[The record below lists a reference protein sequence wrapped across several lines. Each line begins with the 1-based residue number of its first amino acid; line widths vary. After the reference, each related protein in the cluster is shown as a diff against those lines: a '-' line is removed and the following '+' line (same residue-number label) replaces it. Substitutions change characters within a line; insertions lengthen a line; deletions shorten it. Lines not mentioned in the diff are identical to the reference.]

1 MSFSV
6 NQLFL
11 AVEVDNYSAL
21 WAAMQKMTPAEM
33 VDAGTAIGPER
44 LRAMLYRFV
53 TLSRL
58 TPASSFLPNPFN
70 FSALQSLAVT
80 PTADTTAYTG
90 LVIAEILAQAFKDAA
105 FLRYPRD
112 EMVRVAVQ
120 QRLQVVKALRAARPQ
135 INFHRDVTRTLRAAS
150 ACPAPLSDADYTA
163 CALRNGITIAAIKAV
178 AQVESGGRSGFDDAY
193 RPKILFEAHHFR
205 KHTKRLFDITHP
217 HLSCDRASAK
227 KYYSWDQYNRLFE
240 AMVLNPTA
248 AIKACSWGKFQVLG
262 SNHNGWPDPISFAT
276 AMFVSENNHLKS
288 FEAYCVTNGL
298 IVHLKDKNWA
308 KFAAG
313 YNGANY
319 AEFSY
324 DTKMAAAY
332 TKYGGT

>member
-6 NQLFL
+6 NQLFM

-21 WAAMQKMTPAEM
+21 WTLMQKMTPEEM
-33 VDAGTAIGPER
+33 VDAGTAIGPDR
-44 LRAMLYRFV
+44 LRAMLYRFIAM
-53 TLSRL
+53 SRI
-58 TPASSFLPNPFN
+58 TPASSFFSAPVN
-70 FSALQSLAVT
+70 FSMIQSVPLISSNDVA
-80 PTADTTAYTG
+80 AYTG
-90 LVIAEILAQAFKDAA
+90 LVIAEILSQAFKDSA

-112 EMVRVAVQ
+112 EIVKAAVQ
-120 QRLQVVKALRAARPQ
+120 QRLRVIKTLRASRSQ
-135 INFHRDVTRTLRAAS
+135 IVLYRDVTRTLREPS
-150 ACPAPLSDADYTA
+150 TCPAPLSDADYTA
-163 CALRNGITIAAIKAV
+163 CALRNGITMAASKAV
-178 AQVESGGRSGFDDAY
+178 AQIESGGRSGFDDKY

-205 KHTKRLFDITHP
+205 KHTRRLFDNTHP

-227 KYYSWDQYNRLFE
+227 KYYSWDQYNRLYE
-240 AMVLNPTA
+240 AMVLNPAA

-262 SNHNGWPDPISFAT
+262 SNHNGWPDPISFAK
-276 AMFVSENNHLKS
+276 AMYVSENNHLKS

-298 IVHLKDKNWA
+298 IVHLKNKNWA

-324 DTKMAAAY
+324 DTKMATAY
-332 TKYGGT
+332 AKYGGT